1 MTADGSRKPASL
13 TADQNTIHDDLSGVV
28 MRLGRAI
35 TLLGIALAASAG
47 PAFAQAKTTCN
58 NPNALGIARTV
69 EVDTTGG
76 PGFGFEQ
83 YRAHDFLLLKEIVL
97 TFDDG
102 PWPNN
107 TRAVLDALAQ
117 HCTKAIFFPVGK
129 HALWH
134 PEILKEVAAAG
145 HTIGG
150 HTWSH
155 ANLASEKS
163 WPKRV
168 ARKGQLEPSTNS
180 RAIEEIEKG
189 FSAIKLAIG
198 AAPAPFFRFPYL
210 QDPKEAME
218 YVATRNIAVFSHD
231 LDSFDF
237 KKGSPEDVIKSV
249 MGKLAKKG
257 KGIILMHDF
266 QQHTAAAMPELL
278 SELKTQGFKVVYM
291 RPKALL
297 TTVAEWDEAAKA
309 EIKGG
314 AVDRPTS
321 SVVRTIE
328 EAPAVTGGTPAPG
341 RFGPSC
347 WLCLPGFLRPLG
359 TEAP

>member
-1 MTADGSRKPASL
+1 
-13 TADQNTIHDDLSGVV
+13 

-35 TLLGIALAASAG
+35 TLLGIALAAPTG
-47 PAFAQAKTTCN
+47 PALAQATTTCN

-69 EVDTTGG
+69 EVDITGG
-76 PGFGFEQ
+76 PAFGSEQ
-83 YRAHDFLLLKEIVL
+83 YKANDFLLLKEIVL

-102 PWPNN
+102 PSPH

-129 HALWH
+129 QALRH

-155 ANLASEKS
+155 ANLASKMS
-163 WPKRV
+163 WPKR
-168 ARKGQLEPSTNS
+168 AAQKGNAELSMNGG
-180 RAIEEIEKG
+180 AIEEIEKG

-198 AAPAPFFRFPYL
+198 EAPAPFFRFPYL
-210 QDPKEAME
+210 QAPKEAME
-218 YVATRNIAVFSHD
+218 YMATRNIAVFSHD

-237 KKGSPEDVIKSV
+237 RKGSPEDVIKSV
-249 MGKLAKKG
+249 LSKLERKG
-257 KGIILMHDF
+257 KGIILMHDLK
-266 QQHTAAAMPELL
+266 QHTAAALPQLL
-278 SELKTQGFKVVYM
+278 SELKAQGFKVVHM
-291 RPKALL
+291 RPKTPL
-297 TTVAEWDEAAKA
+297 TTIAEWDEAAKT

-314 AVDRPTS
+314 RVVDRLNP

-328 EAPAVTGGTPAPG
+328 EAPAATAGTPAPG
-341 RFGPSC
+341 SSQPSC
-347 WLCLPGFLRPLG
+347 WLCIPAFLRSLVASP
-359 TEAP
+359 

>member
-1 MTADGSRKPASL
+1 MRWGTAV
-13 TADQNTIHDDLSGVV
+13 TLSC
-28 MRLGRAI
+28 
-35 TLLGIALAASAG
+35 IALAASVA
-47 PAFAQAKTTCN
+47 PALAQGTSPCAN
-58 NPNALGIARTV
+58 NPNALGLARTV

-83 YRAHDFLLLKEIVL
+83 YKQHDFLVLKEVVL

-117 HCTKAIFFPVGK
+117 HCIKATFFPIGK

-155 ANLASEKS
+155 ANLASHKA

-168 ARKGQLEPSTNS
+168 EKKGQPEPQSNDDKS
-180 RAIEEIEKG
+180 IEEIEKG
-189 FSAIKLAIG
+189 FSAIKLALG
-198 AAPAPFFRFPYL
+198 AQPSPFFRFPYL
-210 QDPKEAME
+210 KDPKEALD
-218 YVATRNIAVFSHD
+218 YLGSRNIAIFSHD

-237 KKGSPEDVIKSV
+237 KKSKPEDIVKSV
-249 MGKLAKKG
+249 MGKLEKKG

-266 QQHTAAAMPELL
+266 QQHTAKALPDLL
-278 SELKTQGFKVVYM
+278 NQLKANGYKVVHM
-291 RPKALL
+291 RAKTPLQTIAK
-297 TTVAEWDEAAKA
+297 WDEVAKA
-309 EIKGG
+309 EIKGTSSG
-314 AVDRPTS
+314 GDRPTS
-321 SVVRTIE
+321 SVIRTIE
-328 EAPAVTGGTPAPG
+328 EAPAPPVTVGAGAPG
-341 RFGPSC
+341 
-347 WLCLPGFLRPLG
+347 
-359 TEAP
+359 AMKK

>member
-1 MTADGSRKPASL
+1 
-13 TADQNTIHDDLSGVV
+13 

-35 TLLGIALAASAG
+35 TLLGIALAAPTG
-47 PAFAQAKTTCN
+47 PALAQATTACN

-76 PGFGFEQ
+76 PAFGSEQ
-83 YRAHDFLLLKEIVL
+83 YKANDFLLLKEIVL

-102 PWPNN
+102 PSPH

-129 HALWH
+129 QALRH

-155 ANLASEKS
+155 ANLASKMS
-163 WPKRV
+163 WPKR
-168 ARKGQLEPSTNS
+168 AAQKGNAELSMNGG
-180 RAIEEIEKG
+180 AIEEIEKG

-198 AAPAPFFRFPYL
+198 EAPAPFFRFPYL
-210 QDPKEAME
+210 QAPKEAME
-218 YVATRNIAVFSHD
+218 YMATRNIAVFSHD

-237 KKGSPEDVIKSV
+237 RKGSPEDVIKSV
-249 MGKLAKKG
+249 LSKLERKG
-257 KGIILMHDF
+257 KGIILMHDLK
-266 QQHTAAAMPELL
+266 QHTAAALPQLL
-278 SELKTQGFKVVYM
+278 SELKAQGFKVVHM
-291 RPKALL
+291 RPKTPL
-297 TTVAEWDEAAKA
+297 TTIAEWDEAAKT

-314 AVDRPTS
+314 RVVDRLNP
-321 SVVRTIE
+321 SVERTIE
-328 EAPAVTGGTPAPG
+328 EEPAATAGTPAPG
-341 RFGPSC
+341 SSQPSC
-347 WLCLPGFLRPLG
+347 WLCIPAFLRSLVASP
-359 TEAP
+359 

>member
-1 MTADGSRKPASL
+1 
-13 TADQNTIHDDLSGVV
+13 

-35 TLLGIALAASAG
+35 TLLGIALAAPTG
-47 PAFAQAKTTCN
+47 PALAQATTTCN

-76 PGFGFEQ
+76 PAFGSEQ
-83 YRAHDFLLLKEIVL
+83 YKANDFLLLKEIVL

-102 PWPNN
+102 PSPH

-129 HALWH
+129 QALRH

-155 ANLASEKS
+155 ANLASKMS
-163 WPKRV
+163 WPKR
-168 ARKGQLEPSTNS
+168 AAQKGNAELSMNGG
-180 RAIEEIEKG
+180 AIEEIEKG

-198 AAPAPFFRFPYL
+198 EAPAPFFRFPYL
-210 QDPKEAME
+210 QAPKEAME
-218 YVATRNIAVFSHD
+218 YMATRNIAVFSHD

-237 KKGSPEDVIKSV
+237 RKGSPEDVIKSV
-249 MGKLAKKG
+249 LSKLERKG
-257 KGIILMHDF
+257 KGIILMHDLK
-266 QQHTAAAMPELL
+266 QHTATALPQLL
-278 SELKTQGFKVVYM
+278 SELKAQGYKVVRM
-291 RPKALL
+291 RPKTSL
-297 TTVAEWDEAAKA
+297 TTIAEWDEAAKT

-314 AVDRPTS
+314 RVVDRLNP

-328 EAPAVTGGTPAPG
+328 EAPAATAGTPAPG
-341 RFGPSC
+341 SSQPSC
-347 WLCLPGFLRPLG
+347 WLCIPAFLRSLVASP
-359 TEAP
+359 